1 MLLGVDGI
9 SGVIEIPAF
18 LQVSDTLQVEE
29 RELYHS
35 ITYLMTLAT
44 DHSHQTVKHLSSSC
58 KAPFRPFSWTLANW
72 EFLLGDHCSFLLP
85 FLVEASHKNEKLEQ
99 WLLS

>member
-1 MLLGVDGI
+1 MPVTVLGLGLLINVTSELRSEPKTPAVSGAVLLGVYGI

-44 DHSHQTVKHLSSSC
+44 DEVSRPSDC
-58 KAPFRPFSWTLANW
+58 KAPKL
-72 EFLLGDHCSFLLP
+72 FLQRALQTILMDSC
-85 FLVEASHKNEKLEQ
+85 
-99 WLLS
+99 

>member
-1 MLLGVDGI
+1 MPVAVLALDSLINVTSELRSQPKTPAVSGAVLLGVDGI

-18 LQVSDTLQVEE
+18 LQVSDTLQVEG

-44 DHSHQTVKHLSSSC
+44 DEVPQPSDC
-58 KAPFRPFSWTLANW
+58 KAPKL
-72 EFLLGDHCSFLLP
+72 FLQSALRTI
-85 FLVEASHKNEKLEQ
+85 LVDSC
-99 WLLS
+99 